1 MHQRADSKGRGGT
14 GPEEKQ
20 KIDAG
25 GKRGLV
31 AWLGSETRSK
41 DRRGRGGGGKGGRRK
56 TQRPGGRD
64 SIGREWGKQRY
75 ASIGEANCNHQMVF
89 SSAGRKM
96 AGPCALILRD
106 SSHDFHHYWL
116 PRALAILVNVLGP
129 DLFVISPLPFFP
141 YPPILSLPPSP
152 VLGLLGESRKEGREE
167 PEGRRRENERGREKE
182 AHRAQCQRGRE
193 GGSCLAI

>member
-1 MHQRADSKGRGGT
+1 MRA
-14 GPEEKQ
+14 
-20 KIDAG
+20 ANA
-25 GKRGLV
+25 
-31 AWLGSETRSK
+31 AWLRGSALRLDQKT
-41 DRRGRGGGGKGGRRK
+41 GGAGGGGKVENEKSVDRRK